1 MSAAD
6 LESDHLNYLI
16 WRYLQ
21 ESGPR
26 FRKAADQLRRDWEIN
41 PEDLPFATSVQTGDL
56 VRLVLD
62 GLHHD
67 EIATAAMRAQMRTS
81 EGGARRLDASRTERK
96 YKFISHPSN
105 RELAIRSAPHLPR
118 PSEDRERAES
128 PLKRHRDGVNGTS
141 TDGMG
146 RPPAPKRVR
155 KSTAAELRERENI
168 ATANGILHTDEE
180 ASTRPDE
187 DESMIEDGP
196 LQSVS
201 TLENG
206 TSNAA
211 QTEPNGFAQPEEL
224 TAEEHQITASDSVIT
239 HASWSRSNTE
249 ELLFV
254 GDEHTANL
262 WHFPSRDGVHEVD
275 AIRLDIP
282 SNEPHNITSY
292 LWDHRG
298 SELLLSYDHSNSS
311 GPFGVISFNRDTSRV
326 ELENLDQNSSTC
338 LSLHQN
344 PVTNMLIAF
353 SASTGEQSDTS
364 ESGCTQIWQED
375 FLINNSPIGITNHA
389 RIIYDGDWID
399 HSRFVV
405 SCGSN
410 VELYQC
416 IPNGFERGEEP
427 SVNDMC
433 SASALELKLASPA
446 LLELSCAWDIVR
458 HIPGTTKIISV
469 STESSVVAWADA
481 KTRETSSLAW
491 DVEENG
497 LILDM
502 NMQLERT
509 PTGQDQ
515 GASQQSNGVTRPAE
529 AIEARCFFAV
539 LTDLGKIFVYDA
551 LSFATPTKGKSG
563 WKPGEFRQYDIGPI
577 PALSVAFSN
586 NNRFFAIGSLE
597 KVFIYDLNR
606 NSGRG
611 GQPVA
616 TWTGEPSV
624 WANGLGRNVDGVDS
638 RDTDEELVEHSL
650 SWNENDTKLVY
661 ALNNR
666 TSLIDIPEHISKATY
681 DRDL

>member
-67 EIATAAMRAQMRTS
+67 EIATTAMRAQMRAS

-96 YKFISHPSN
+96 YKFISQPGN
-105 RELAIRSAPHLPR
+105 RELAIRTAPYLPR
-118 PSEDRERAES
+118 PSEDRERCES
-128 PLKRHRDGVNGTS
+128 PLKRQRDGVNGAS
-141 TDGMG
+141 ADGMG

-168 ATANGILHTDEE
+168 TTANGVLHTDEE

-196 LQSVS
+196 LQPVS

-211 QTEPNGFAQPEEL
+211 QTESNGFAQPEEL
-224 TAEEHQITASDSVIT
+224 TAEEHEITASDSVIM

-262 WHFPSRDGVHEVD
+262 WHFPSKDGVHEVD
-275 AIRLDIP
+275 AIRLDMP
-282 SNEPHNITSY
+282 SNGPHNITSH
-292 LWDHRG
+292 LWDYRG
-298 SELLLSYDHSNSS
+298 SELLLSHDHSNST
-311 GPFGVISFNRDTSRV
+311 GPFGLVSFNRDTSRV

-338 LSLHQN
+338 LSLRQN
-344 PVTNMLIAF
+344 PVTHMVIAF
-353 SASTGEQSDTS
+353 SVSAGDQSDPS

-375 FLINNSPIGITNHA
+375 FLTNNSPIGITNHA

-399 HSRFVV
+399 HTRFVV

-416 IPNGFERGEEP
+416 IPNTWERDEEP
-427 SVNDMC
+427 SVSDMR
-433 SASALELKLASPA
+433 SASALDLKLASSA
-446 LLELSCAWDIVR
+446 LLDISYAWDIVR
-458 HIPGTTKIISV
+458 HVPGTTKIISV
-469 STESSVVAWADA
+469 STESSAVAWADA
-481 KTRETSSLAW
+481 KTLETSSLAW
-491 DVEENG
+491 NVEENG
-497 LILDM
+497 LILGMDM
-502 NMQLERT
+502 QSERT
-509 PTGQDQ
+509 LTGQNQ
-515 GASQQSNGVTRPAE
+515 GASQQSNGAIQPAE

-539 LTDLGKIFVYDA
+539 LTDLGKIFIYDA
-551 LSFATPTKGKSG
+551 FSFATPSKGKSG
-563 WKPGEFRQYDIGPI
+563 WKPREFHHYDIGPI

-606 NSGRG
+606 NSGGG
-611 GQPVA
+611 GQPA
-616 TWTGEPSV
+616 AIWTGEPSV
-624 WANGLGRNVDGVDS
+624 WANGLARNVNGVDS
-638 RDTDEELVEHSL
+638 RDTDEELTEHCL

-666 TSLIDIPEHISKATY
+666 HLIAT
-681 DRDL
+681 DVIN